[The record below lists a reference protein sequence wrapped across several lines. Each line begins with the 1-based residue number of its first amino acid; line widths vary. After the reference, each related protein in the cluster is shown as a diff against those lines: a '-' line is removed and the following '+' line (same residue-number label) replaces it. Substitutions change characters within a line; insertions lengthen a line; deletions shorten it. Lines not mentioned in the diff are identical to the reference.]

1 MLFETIKKVHER
13 PLPER
18 RRVAF
23 WVALFLTLCIAVIW
37 VLTLVLSSSTAPK
50 TSDTTPPSPFE
61 NVWEGISEGFDS
73 IKKYLP
79 ESSGE

>member
-18 RRVAF
+18 RRLAF
-23 WVALFLTLCIAVIW
+23 WVSLFLTLCIAVVW
-37 VLTLVLSSSTAPK
+37 VLTLILSSSAPSETPDTA
-50 TSDTTPPSPFE
+50 PPSPFE
-61 NVWEGISEGFDS
+61 NVWEGISEGFGS
-73 IKKYLP
+73 FKKHLP